1 MNTIQPKALRKIPG
15 RPSIQLSEEA
25 DDEIRFQFHLLLA
38 EKIYPTI
45 AILLERLL
53 SAHKDFPV
61 RSETTFR
68 RHIHRLGFTYQMTS
82 KVKVLLDDNSFV
94 AQRACY
100 FRKINELRKAD
111 ALILFHDETWVNINE
126 EKRSIWVDD
135 SGKGRLRK
143 TDGKGTRLGISAMI
157 DKNGFHLPSV
167 DIFDCSKDHSMTS
180 SYFSE
185 WIKKAAFRLREDNVA
200 QEFDVQIVRLPVR
213 HCSLNPI
220 ELTWAALKDYIRKN
234 NTNFTMSSVYEL
246 AAEFIAGFDDKAA
259 QDAIRH
265 AKKLEMT
272 YKTADNFVEN
282 IVEPQL
288 IDDVSDTEIDNLSDD
303 SDDSTDI

>member
-1 MNTIQPKALRKIPG
+1 MNMIQLKTPRKIPG

-25 DDEIRFQFHLLLA
+25 DDEIRVQFHLLLA

-61 RSETTFR
+61 RSETTLR
-68 RHIHRLGFTYQMTS
+68 QHIHRLGFTYQMTS
-82 KVKVLLDDNSFV
+82 K
-94 AQRACY
+94 
-100 FRKINELRKAD
+100 I
-111 ALILFHDETWVNINE
+111 DE
-126 EKRSIWVDD
+126 
-135 SGKGRLRK
+135 
-143 TDGKGTRLGISAMI
+143 
-157 DKNGFHLPSV
+157 
-167 DIFDCSKDHSMTS
+167 
-180 SYFSE
+180 
-185 WIKKAAFRLREDNVA
+185 VA
-200 QEFDVQIVRLPVR
+200 QEFDVQIVRHPVR

-220 ELTWAALKDYIRKN
+220 ELAWAALKDYIRKN

-265 AKKLEMT
+265 AEKLEVT

-282 IVEPQL
+282 IVEPQS

>member
-1 MNTIQPKALRKIPG
+1 LRTRSASQIQPTNISHEKQNILTWSTTYEMNTIQPKALHKIRG

-25 DDEIRFQFHLLLA
+25 HDEIRFQFHLLLA

-61 RSETTFR
+61 RSETTLR

-126 EKRSIWVDD
+126 EKRSI
-135 SGKGRLRK
+135 
-143 TDGKGTRLGISAMI
+143 
-157 DKNGFHLPSV
+157 
-167 DIFDCSKDHSMTS
+167 
-180 SYFSE
+180 
-185 WIKKAAFRLREDNVA
+185 
-200 QEFDVQIVRLPVR
+200 
-213 HCSLNPI
+213 
-220 ELTWAALKDYIRKN
+220 
-234 NTNFTMSSVYEL
+234 
-246 AAEFIAGFDDKAA
+246 
-259 QDAIRH
+259 
-265 AKKLEMT
+265 
-272 YKTADNFVEN
+272 
-282 IVEPQL
+282 
-288 IDDVSDTEIDNLSDD
+288 
-303 SDDSTDI
+303 